1 MIIISKVLGS
11 CWLPVHADCLE
22 FLLGAIEVHFAD
34 FVHILPDIVPVL
46 VVLLYP
52 SCADVVHLV
61 FGLFDQLHLD
71 VLLLHV
77 LERHL
82 LERLLGL
89 LSEVLQLELQHLL
102 LPLLLQ
108 VLEVL
113 DLLLLPEAV
122 GLSLG
127 VDLLDPLKSHILHSF
142 FPRLELLSHLLLELV
157 LVLLQLEL
165 SFLVVL
171 RLGVVSVH
179 ELLLLVFGDFQCIL
193 VDFLELLQDHELLK
207 VLGFIAFAGQV
218 LVPVV
223 G

>member
-1 MIIISKVLGS
+1 M
-11 CWLPVHADCLE
+11 
-22 FLLGAIEVHFAD
+22 
-34 FVHILPDIVPVL
+34 
-46 VVLLYP
+46 
-52 SCADVVHLV
+52 
-61 FGLFDQLHLD
+61 
-71 VLLLHV
+71 
-77 LERHL
+77 
-82 LERLLGL
+82 
-89 LSEVLQLELQHLL
+89 LQLELQHLL